1 MDLFSDIETTSKKS
15 MGPLAERMRPTDWQ
29 EFLGQDHILSQGKP
43 LRQLI
48 ESGSNF
54 SFILWGPPGCGKTT
68 VARLTAK
75 IGKSPFF
82 EISAVNAGVPEL
94 RKIIAQAEKA
104 KNSYSGPTVLFIDEI
119 HRFNKTQQDAVLPV
133 VENGTIRLIG
143 ATTEN
148 PSIEVIPA
156 LRSRC
161 QIFRLE
167 YLQPKQVTDLIYRAL
182 RDKKYGLDASEETI
196 EEDAIRLIVALANG
210 DGRKA
215 LNILEAAF
223 AFINV
228 GKIKKVD
235 QSTILGI
242 VQRTAVIYDKGGGEH
257 YDHASA
263 FQKSLRG
270 SDPDAAIYWLA
281 KMIAGGEDLKFIA
294 RRLIVTASEDVGLAD
309 PNALKVALTAAEAA
323 EKLGM
328 PEARIPLAQ
337 AVIYV
342 AKAPKDNSAI
352 VAIDEAL
359 NDIQNK
365 GLSFP
370 VPEHLKDVHY
380 KDAKKYGYGVDY
392 KYPHQFPG
400 NYVEQQYLPDEMK
413 NRSYVSDK
421 KRDKRQ

>member
-1 MDLFSDIETTSKKS
+1 MDLFSDIDPTSNKS
-15 MGPLAERMRPTDWQ
+15 TGPLAERMRPTKWE
-29 EFLGQDHILSQGKP
+29 EFLGQGHILSEGKP

-48 ESGSNF
+48 ESGANF

-68 VARLTAK
+68 VARLAAK
-75 IGKSPFF
+75 IGRSPFF

-94 RKIIAQAEKA
+94 RKIIAQAGKV

-119 HRFNKTQQDAVLPV
+119 HRFNKAQQDAVLPV

-167 YLQPKQVTDLIYRAL
+167 YLQPRQISDLILRAL
-182 RDKKYGLDASEETI
+182 EDKNYGLNGNKESIDEE
-196 EEDAIRLIVALANG
+196 AIGLIVALANG

-223 AFINV
+223 AFMKAGNS
-228 GKIKKVD
+228 KRVD

-242 VQRTAVIYDKGGGEH
+242 VQKTSVLYDKGGGDH

-281 KMIAGGEDLKFIA
+281 KMIAGGEDLKFIS
-294 RRLIVTASEDVGLAD
+294 RRLMVTAAEDVGLAD
-309 PNALKVALTAAEAA
+309 PNALKIAVAAAEAA

-342 AKAPKDNSAI
+342 ARAPKDNSAI

-359 NDIQNK
+359 DDIQNK

-370 VPEHLKDVHY
+370 VPDHLKDAHY

-392 KYPHQFPG
+392 KYPHQFPD

-413 NRSYVSDK
+413 NRNYIPK
-421 KRDKRQ
+421 KNRNEER